1 MIFKTVLKGVIL
13 LGYFYGLSL
22 LYKMRIAQLSCLEN
36 PTDRGTWWATV
47 HRVTKSQT
55 QLKQLSTYASTQ
67 KERKMFWIIHFH
79 IKITILLRSIFIKV
93 LTSFFLFKSIS
104 LHPCQKISTISENIV
119 LCYSTPHANLK
130 NTTLKER
137 LDQAN

>member
-1 MIFKTVLKGVIL
+1 MQETKRDMVSIPGLGRSPGGGRGNL
-13 LGYFYGLSL
+13 LPY
-22 LYKMRIAQLSCLEN
+22 SCLEN
-36 PTDRGTWWATV
+36 PMDRGTWWATV

-104 LHPCQKISTISENIV
+104 LHPCQKISTRSENIV